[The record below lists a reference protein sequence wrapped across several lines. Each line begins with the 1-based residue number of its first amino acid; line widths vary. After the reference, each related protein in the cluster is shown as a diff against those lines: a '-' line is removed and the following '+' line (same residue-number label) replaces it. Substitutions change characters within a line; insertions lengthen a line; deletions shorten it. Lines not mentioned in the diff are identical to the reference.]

1 MREALKVNDQEQY
14 FRILA
19 RGEVLLP
26 VAADALGATGEAG
39 WGTWTTEGRTHVLA
53 FTSPQAFDICL
64 SGNAGSFRRISF
76 RDLAMTW
83 PNVEWWLAV
92 NPGLPIEGYL
102 PAWFVAQISRGDV
115 RLPGRTLGARA
126 RIEQVTGMRSRVAGP
141 ADAAAPAPAPAPPAA
156 PVSPR
161 PVGLAAAA
169 AEAPADSRSWSGGRD
184 IPRRGDLLSRR
195 GGFPRRGADA
205 GSPPNGSPD
214 HSAPQYAPD
223 PPAAP
228 PGASPGPPAEPQY
241 APEPAAALPGP
252 TPYAPDPPATSP
264 G

>member
-53 FTSPQAFDICL
+53 FTSPHAFDICL
-64 SGNAGSFRRISF
+64 AGNAGSFRRIAF

-102 PAWFVAQISRGDV
+102 PSWFVTQISRGDV

-126 RIEQVTGMRSRVAGP
+126 RIEHAASRTRGTAQVPLRSVPNQPARTSIERQRMR
-141 ADAAAPAPAPAPPAA
+141 AAEQA
-156 PVSPR
+156 
-161 PVGLAAAA
+161 GLAT
-169 AEAPADSRSWSGGRD
+169 
-184 IPRRGDLLSRR
+184 
-195 GGFPRRGADA
+195 
-205 GSPPNGSPD
+205 
-214 HSAPQYAPD
+214 
-223 PPAAP
+223 P
-228 PGASPGPPAEPQY
+228 PGLG
-241 APEPAAALPGP
+241 
-252 TPYAPDPPATSP
+252 
-264 G
+264 